1 MYTKVKSFIFQ
12 LITETRAKKSLNK
25 NMDKGLNK
33 NCNVVRLMA
42 DFLFLFFLI
51 IETRFNCSPVI

>member
-33 NCNVVRLMA
+33 NCNAVRLMA
-42 DFLFLFFLI
+42 DFLFLFF
-51 IETRFNCSPVI
+51 FNN